1 MYFLLELKLEGKNE
15 KVTRILSIKLL
26 MQIIWQTH
34 NKKDGEHTLL
44 SELSIMANVP
54 LVALICPSL
63 K

>member
-1 MYFLLELKLEGKNE
+1 M
-15 KVTRILSIKLL
+15 KVTRILSIAKLI

-34 NKKDGEHTLL
+34 NENDGEHTLL